1 MGAKKKEN
9 HLSSR
14 RARRLSPA
22 VGRALRD
29 AGEGVT
35 AWRKLRNLTQAQ
47 LAERADVG
55 VNTLRRVEHGDGGI
69 TLENLLR
76 ILRVLGVLDGVLRS
90 LDPYE
95 SDIGRLRSGQ
105 QLPKRVRPRNLSG
118 GEDG

>member
-1 MGAKKKEN
+1 MGDKDKKDYQ
-9 HLSSR
+9 LSR
-14 RARRLSPA
+14 RARRLPPA
-22 VGRALRD
+22 IGRALRD
-29 AGEGVT
+29 AGENVI
-35 AWRKLRNLTQAQ
+35 AWRKLRGLTQAQ

-76 ILRVLGVLDGVLRS
+76 ILRVLGVLDGLSRS

-95 SDIGRLRSGQ
+95 SDVGRLRSDQ